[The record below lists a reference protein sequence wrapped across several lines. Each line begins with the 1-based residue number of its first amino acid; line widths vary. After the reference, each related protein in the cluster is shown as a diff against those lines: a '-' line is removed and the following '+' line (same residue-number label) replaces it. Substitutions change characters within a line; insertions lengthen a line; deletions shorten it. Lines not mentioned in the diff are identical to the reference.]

1 MKNKKLYRNTN
12 DKMIAGVC
20 AGTADYFGID
30 KTIVRLITVLIW
42 IFSFFFTMILVY
54 FICCIVIPPD
64 NNIIDG

>member
-20 AGTADYFGID
+20 AGIADYFGID